1 VPVPEPVAEE
11 PAPEPKAKPA
21 PAAATEPEPSVLDR
35 LMEYWWALAALAL
48 FALAFVFLR
57 RRRQQAEGPDTFDEV
72 FTPRDTDLRSVKLAP
87 READILV
94 EEKHPV
100 EVPPPRP
107 RPVAGVAAAEPE
119 AARKPASLDDTLSND
134 SAVSIE
140 AGDPL
145 AEADFH
151 MAYGLYDQAADL
163 VQLAIK
169 REPQRRDLR
178 LKLLEIFFVWGNRDR
193 FLEVAREMRPERT
206 SMSAGEW
213 DKVLIMGKQIAPEE
227 PMFAQASGSAAISVD
242 MELAATQQLTDLD
255 FLAEGPEFTETDID
269 LDRPDAGADH
279 AGIDFILDEPLR
291 GADLASLAPTVESQ
305 LFDPSAVE
313 PTEEVALENLGL
325 EVDELGSLEDAEDL
339 LASSSSAQVE
349 DTVER
354 PARAGLLEDTVER
367 PVRRNQVEDTVERP
381 MRRAQTDDTVE
392 RPAAHRGAPPNVD
405 DTNRRPAINRGAV
418 AVEEEEDTLNQTGI
432 TRDRTQTLKIA
443 KVDETGI
450 MPLLDPTGELP
461 TIESTGIQPGAGARG
476 TGFAPGDEPATMS
489 EVGTKLDLARAYI
502 DMGDPEGA
510 RSILEEV
517 LQEGSNTQKQEA
529 QRLMSSLP

>member
-1 VPVPEPVAEE
+1 
-11 PAPEPKAKPA
+11 
-21 PAAATEPEPSVLDR
+21 
-35 LMEYWWALAALAL
+35 
-48 FALAFVFLR
+48 
-57 RRRQQAEGPDTFDEV
+57 
-72 FTPRDTDLRSVKLAP
+72 
-87 READILV
+87 
-94 EEKHPV
+94 
-100 EVPPPRP
+100 
-107 RPVAGVAAAEPE
+107 
-119 AARKPASLDDTLSND
+119 
-134 SAVSIE
+134 
-140 AGDPL
+140 
-145 AEADFH
+145 
-151 MAYGLYDQAADL
+151 
-163 VQLAIK
+163 
-169 REPQRRDLR
+169 
-178 LKLLEIFFVWGNRDR
+178 
-193 FLEVAREMRPERT
+193 
-206 SMSAGEW
+206 
-213 DKVLIMGKQIAPEE
+213 
-227 PMFAQASGSAAISVD
+227 
-242 MELAATQQLTDLD
+242 
-255 FLAEGPEFTETDID
+255 
-269 LDRPDAGADH
+269 
-279 AGIDFILDEPLR
+279 
-291 GADLASLAPTVESQ
+291 VESQ

-461 TIESTGIQPGAGARG
+461 TIESTGIQPGPGARG